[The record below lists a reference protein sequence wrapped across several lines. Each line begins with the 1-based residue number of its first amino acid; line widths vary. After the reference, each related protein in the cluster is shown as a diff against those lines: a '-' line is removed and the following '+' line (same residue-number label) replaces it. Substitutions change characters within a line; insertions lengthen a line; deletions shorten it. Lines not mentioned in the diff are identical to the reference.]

1 MISYKTRPCYSSYL
15 LNTNSVLDGVL
26 IPANSVPDESIME
39 LVFAPSWDSRY
50 QRKSQAFVKRP
61 HLPSSVKSL
70 IDLCL
75 CKPCIQDR
83 SSMWDNRNSDNM
95 KKHGALLCQN
105 LMDNTFGIL

>member
-15 LNTNSVLDGVL
+15 LNSNSVLDGVL
-26 IPANSVPDESIME
+26 IPEDSVPNESIME
-39 LVFAPSWDSRY
+39 LVFVPSWDRRY
-50 QRKSQAFVKRP
+50 QRKSQEFVKRP

-83 SSMWDNRNSDNM
+83 SSMSDNRNTDDM
-95 KKHGALLCQN
+95 KKHEVPLCPN